1 MLYVVKY
8 YADVKIKR
16 VQFIPLMS
24 VVSPLEE
31 LFLIRVIDT
40 TQNTIHRYNE
50 PAKLAFFQ
58 RVSVFSPGS
67 RAVNANEEF
76 FARWHNGFYED
87 RLLICGFGLGRKR
100 RNYLGK
106 GQMGVV
112 ILLNVARLQC
122 KYTHTFSKYDTTL
135 VGL

>member
-58 RVSVFSPGS
+58 RLSVFL
-67 RAVNANEEF
+67 RAL
-76 FARWHNGFYED
+76 
-87 RLLICGFGLGRKR
+87 RL
-100 RNYLGK
+100 
-106 GQMGVV
+106 
-112 ILLNVARLQC
+112 
-122 KYTHTFSKYDTTL
+122 
-135 VGL
+135 